1 MRNILRRTVAALATA
16 ALLATTTACYDRTG
30 RTLEMQR
37 ADIRSKSTIRIA
49 SVVTSDG
56 EVILF
61 DGEAQ
66 VLDGSVVGRTP
77 DGKTTRIPLTSV
89 ERATVIERKLNT
101 WKTVGLTV
109 GVIAVV
115 AAVGAAVVAATK
127 QSCPFVYSWDGSRY
141 VFDAEPYGGAV
152 TRGLERAD
160 DTVLDVLKPAG
171 DEYRLMMTNEVFET
185 QRTNH
190 VSLRVVDAAP
200 GVRVVPDDL
209 GTLHGLRDP
218 QAPLSA
224 RTADGRDVLPW
235 LRAADPLVL
244 EPQPS
249 LGPAGETRDEIVL
262 TFPKPPDAVRARL
275 VVGAGSSL
283 FGSNM
288 IRESLSLRGRELGDW
303 YRAMDSDPGAVRATW
318 QLIERE
324 ELWALRI
331 DLLEPQGWATR
342 GVLRGTGPLVVKD
355 RVVLLDTSGV
365 VGTTLAL
372 RVRPPRGYWALNSF
386 AVDYGSDEPLAV
398 TDVSLAAAR
407 DSAGR
412 DRREALLAAD
422 GSYDDIPIGGDA
434 VALTFPVP
442 PQEAGT
448 ARTVVLHARGY
459 YTLDLDETGEPDRET
474 LRRLE
479 TEPGFGVRLAAERW
493 QTWQEVSGKGTR
505 QPVQ

>member
-1 MRNILRRTVAALATA
+1 M
-16 ALLATTTACYDRTG
+16 
-30 RTLEMQR
+30 LEMQR
-37 ADIRSKSTIRIA
+37 AEIRSKSTIQIA
-49 SVVTSDG
+49 SVVTSGG
-56 EVILF
+56 EVVTF
-61 DGEAQ
+61 AGEAK
-66 VLDGSVVGRTP
+66 VVDGDVVGRMP
-77 DGKTTRIPLTSV
+77 DGKTVRISLVNV

-109 GVIAVV
+109 GIIAAVV
-115 AAVGAAVVAATK
+115 AVGGAIVAATK
-127 QSCPFVYSWDGSRY
+127 QSCPFVYSWDGSQY

-152 TRGLERAD
+152 TRGLERSD
-160 DTVLDVLKPAG
+160 DTVLDFVKPAG
-171 DEYRLMMTNEVFET
+171 GEYRLMMTNEVLET

-190 VSLRVVDAAP
+190 VALRAVDAAP

-209 GTLHGLRDP
+209 GALHGLRAP
-218 QAPLSA
+218 QPPLSA

-244 EPQPS
+244 ETEPA

-262 TFPKPPDAVRARL
+262 TFPKPPGAVHARL
-275 VVGAGSSL
+275 VVSAGSSL

-288 IRESLSLRGRELGDW
+288 IRESLKLRGRELGDW
-303 YRAMDSDPGAVRATW
+303 YQAMDSDPGAVQAMW

-342 GVLRGTGPLVVKD
+342 GILRGTGPLVVKD
-355 RVVLLDTSGV
+355 RVVVLDTSGV
-365 VGTTLAL
+365 PGTTLTL

-386 AVDYGSDEPLAV
+386 AVDYGPEEPLAV
-398 TDVSLAAAR
+398 TDVSLASAR
-407 DSAGR
+407 DSAGH

-448 ARTVVLHARGY
+448 VRTVVLHARGY
-459 YTLDLDETGEPDRET
+459 YTLDLDGTGEPDRET

-493 QTWQEVSGKGTR
+493 RAWQDASGKGAR
-505 QPVQ
+505 